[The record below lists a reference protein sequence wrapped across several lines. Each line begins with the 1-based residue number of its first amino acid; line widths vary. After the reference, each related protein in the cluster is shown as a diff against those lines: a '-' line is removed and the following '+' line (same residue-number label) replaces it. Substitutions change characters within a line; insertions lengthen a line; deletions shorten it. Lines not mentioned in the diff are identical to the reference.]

1 MAQTIRYHV
10 PTQKWILFGYTGLQ
24 GDGFCYCVSDTLAN
38 PQFEANGRRM
48 VSLAG
53 GGGANEYHS
62 NHYIGVFDPNSQDQN
77 YQTVLANSAVV
88 ITADEA
94 VRYKIGTIQIT

>member
-1 MAQTIRYHV
+1 MI
-10 PTQKWILFGYTGLQ
+10 
-24 GDGFCYCVSDTLAN
+24 
-38 PQFEANGRRM
+38 
-48 VSLAG
+48 SLAG
-53 GGGANEYHS
+53 GGAMNEYHN

-77 YQTVLANSAVV
+77 YQTILGNSAVV